1 MMASLGVVLHSE
13 KMKSEIKITVVD
25 IDQGDDTIHYQ
36 GFFSNEL
43 CSTTLEFY
51 SHSDEFQD
59 FASNLTEFP
68 KTAKDK
74 VAYELGEKGDKWAYY
89 LLVEAYC
96 IEPNGHSALKIEV
109 IRNGTGPVYHE
120 SKFEIESEPASLNRL
135 GNRLKNW
142 NPLEEKVFE
151 WRPNE

>member
-1 MMASLGVVLHSE
+1 
-13 KMKSEIKITVVD
+13 MKSEIKIRVLD
-25 IDQGDDTIHYQ
+25 IDQGDDTIHFE

-51 SHSDEFQD
+51 GYSDEFED

-68 KTAKDK
+68 KTTKDK
-74 VAYELGEKGDKWAYY
+74 ATYELGEKGDKWAYY
-89 LLVEAYC
+89 LLIEAYC
-96 IEPNGHSALKIEV
+96 IEPNGRSALKIETTN
-109 IRNGTGPVYHE
+109 NGMGPSHHE

-135 GNRLKNW
+135 GSRLKTW
-142 NPLEEKVFE
+142 NPLEVKLFE